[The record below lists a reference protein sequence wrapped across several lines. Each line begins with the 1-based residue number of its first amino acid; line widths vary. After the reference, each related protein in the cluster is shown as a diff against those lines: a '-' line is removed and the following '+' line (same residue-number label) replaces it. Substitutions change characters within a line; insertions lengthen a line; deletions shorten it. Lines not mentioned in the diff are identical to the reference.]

1 VLPGTNRIQELG
13 RDKSRYAH
21 NPYMHVTVRDR
32 MHMCVAYD
40 DDLLHGALA
49 RTGWFKSTSGEGNNP
64 SIKRALFS
72 ILLNLSYNLSSKLVF

>member
-1 VLPGTNRIQELG
+1 
-13 RDKSRYAH
+13 
-21 NPYMHVTVRDR
+21 